1 MVKKPA
7 YMVIADALRAR
18 IESHEL
24 APGDRL
30 PSERE
35 LVERFGVARMTIR
48 HALDMVQAE
57 GLIER
62 RRGRNGGTFIRATP
76 PVLELNSGV
85 GFEEHFAAEESGVTS
100 TTRSLALVPA
110 PHSVANAFKV
120 EPGFEVTERQVVFS
134 SEGQPLMFATCYTL
148 PGRTREHISP
158 GALWWEDILTATRAS
173 DCESEA
179 LGLSTNAVVQR
190 VTRSMFV
197 GDDLTEFSLIAI
209 RPDAAK
215 LRAVNAG

>member
-85 GFEEHFAAEESGVTS
+85 GFEEYFAAEDSGVTS
-100 TTRSLALVPA
+100 ATRSLGQVSA

-120 EPGFEVTERQVVFS
+120 EPGSEVTERQVVFS

-148 PGRTREHISP
+148 PGRAREDMSP
-158 GALWWEDILTATRAS
+158 GPECREDILTATRAS
-173 DCESEA
+173 DRECEA
-179 LGLSTNAVVQR
+179 LGLGTNAVVQR

-215 LRAVNAG
+215 LRAVTTG